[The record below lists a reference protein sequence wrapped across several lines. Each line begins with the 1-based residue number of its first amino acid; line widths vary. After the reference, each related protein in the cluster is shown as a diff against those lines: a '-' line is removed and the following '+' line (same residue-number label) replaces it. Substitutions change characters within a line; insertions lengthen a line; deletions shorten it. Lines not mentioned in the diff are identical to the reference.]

1 MTRISLALSTLALTA
16 GLAGPTFAALP
27 FGTLSF
33 VERTGT
39 VTADQTIPVMMR
51 LTLDA
56 DSPAFNFSSDPL
68 TGFDPEDIPT
78 EGQFYNPD
86 TQQFEIRPFVQVTGA
101 FLNTYYSCQGDFTNV
116 CSPSSNYSFEFNTVG
131 SPGHPSINFLE
142 AFTLNP
148 GESFEYTFG
157 YFVPVA
163 GGATPGV
170 YRWNGTAVTLNFRG
184 LDADGNTGN
193 AFTTWEIG
201 TGGSLDPD
209 FAFER
214 TVTAIPEPGTWAL
227 MGLGLFGIAAAAR
240 RRRLTD

>member
-16 GLAGPTFAALP
+16 GLAGPAFAALP

-39 VTADQTIPVMMR
+39 VTADQTIPIMMR

-56 DSPAFNFSSDPL
+56 DSPAFNFSSNPL

-86 TQQFEIRPFVQVTGA
+86 TQQYEPRPFAEVTGA
-101 FLNTYYSCQGDFTNV
+101 YLNTYYACQGDFTNV
-116 CSPSSNYSFEFNTVG
+116 CSPSVNYSFEFNSSS
-131 SPGHPSINFLE
+131 SPGHPSINGLDS
-142 AFTLNP
+142 FTLNP

-157 YFVPVA
+157 YFVPAA

-170 YRWNGTAVTLNFRG
+170 YRWNGTAVTINFRG
-184 LDADGNTGN
+184 LDADGNFLSTFGTSEISTG
-193 AFTTWEIG
+193 F
-201 TGGSLDPD
+201 SLDPS

-240 RRRLTD
+240 RRRLTH

>member
-1 MTRISLALSTLALTA
+1 MSRISLALSTLALSA
-16 GLAGPTFAALP
+16 GLAGPAFAELP

-39 VTADQTIPVMMR
+39 VAADQVIPVVMR
-51 LTLDA
+51 LTLDP
-56 DSPAFNFSSDPL
+56 DSPALSFTSDPL
-68 TGFDPEDIPT
+68 TGFAPEDIPT
-78 EGQFYNPD
+78 QGRFYNPV
-86 TQQFEIRPFVQVTGA
+86 TQQLEDRPFAEVTGA
-101 FLNTYYSCQGDFTNV
+101 FLNTYYSCQGDFTSG
-116 CSPSSNYSFEFNTVG
+116 CSPSANYSFEFNTVT
-131 SPGHPSINFLE
+131 SPGHPSINFVD

-157 YFVPVA
+157 YFVPA
-163 GGATPGV
+163 PGGATPGV

-184 LDADGNTGN
+184 VDADGNTGT
-193 AFTTWEIG
+193 AFTSWEIG

-227 MGLGLFGIAAAAR
+227 MGLGLFGIAAVAR
-240 RRRLTD
+240 RRTMTH